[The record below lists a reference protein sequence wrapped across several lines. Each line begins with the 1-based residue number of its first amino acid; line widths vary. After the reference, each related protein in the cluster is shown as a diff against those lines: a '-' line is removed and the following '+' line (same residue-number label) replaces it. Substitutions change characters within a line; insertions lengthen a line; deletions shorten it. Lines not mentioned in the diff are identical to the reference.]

1 MTERQKRIAKQI
13 VGGVGY
19 AVVTLKSQSVIKKKI
34 TKKPNCD
41 IAVQLSNAFWAIS
54 YILYNYYVVGEE
66 EKCF

>member
-1 MTERQKRIAKQI
+1 MTEKRKRIAKQI

-19 AVVTLKSQSVIKKKI
+19 CAVVLKSQSVIKKKI

-41 IAVQLSNAFWAIS
+41 IAVQLSNAFWGIC

-66 EKCF
+66 K